1 MRLAGILL
9 ALILPGLGLA
19 ADRCTRGISAA
30 GVLWVLLAL
39 GCAAA
44 QLLHLACW
52 LVGLGRIHAAVA
64 ALCWLTPL
72 IFGVR
77 SARAQGPASGPR
89 RLPQG
94 KRRAPASA

>member
-1 MRLAGILL
+1 MRLLRILTV
-9 ALILPGLGLA
+9 LILPGLGLA
-19 ADRCTRGISAA
+19 ADRYMRETGARRM
-30 GVLWVLLAL
+30 LWVLLAL
-39 GCAAA
+39 GCASA

-72 IFGVR
+72 FFGVR

-89 RLPQG
+89 GPIP
-94 KRRAPASA
+94 RAPASA